1 MPMEKVIEINCL
13 ILLYYCI
20 EKIIIIHNLEWL
32 GAMSWST
39 SVLLSPL
46 VDTVCKQKS
55 TRLLAVIGGL
65 IMSLGILFT
74 SFATEIDQV
83 IFSYGN

>member
-1 MPMEKVIEINCL
+1 
-13 ILLYYCI
+13 
-20 EKIIIIHNLEWL
+20 
-32 GAMSWST
+32 MSWST

-65 IMSLGILFT
+65 IMSLGVLFT